1 MKQEL
6 AENNLLD
13 LMSFIH
19 IAIHYDDL
27 VNRNIDDAKKEE
39 LKKIAHAK
47 ITHQLK
53 PHHHN
58 PLLIS
63 RERVEEIKVATGK
76 VLDKAL
82 EKVLTTNDYS
92 EVHVLG
98 GIYNVLEMLQ
108 YEKPKLTD
116 EGRKALEDV
125 HKRQM
130 RIFLKK
136 KTGGKYGPIID
147 IDQYIGRFGLKKI
160 SVKTKKHGNDQ
171 IKLPKSRGS
180 TQNYSNNR
188 GSTRRKKTNGV
199 APTTS
204 FNPQRMG
211 RKGRRIQV
219 DARKSGRSLQKNA
232 R

>member
-1 MKQEL
+1 MT
-6 AENNLLD
+6 
-13 LMSFIH
+13 FIH
-19 IAIHYDDL
+19 IVIHYDDL
-27 VNRNIDDAKKEE
+27 VNYHINDAKKEE

-47 ITHQLK
+47 ITAQLE

-63 RERVEEIKVATGK
+63 RERIQEIKVATNK
-76 VLDKAL
+76 VLDEAL
-82 EKVLTTNDYS
+82 NKMLETKSNDYS
-92 EVHVLG
+92 EVNVLS
-98 GIYNVLEMLQ
+98 GIYNGLERLQ
-108 YEKPKLTD
+108 SELPKLTD

-130 RIFLKK
+130 RIFLASKV
-136 KTGGKYGPIID
+136 GKYRPTRTVGSF
-147 IDQYIGRFGLKKI
+147 IGRFGLKKI
-160 SVKTKKHGNDQ
+160 SVKTKKHGNTQ

-180 TQNYSNNR
+180 TQNCSNNR
-188 GSTRRKKTNGV
+188 GSTRRKKTNSL

-204 FNPQRMG
+204 CNPQRMG

>member
-1 MKQEL
+1 MT
-6 AENNLLD
+6 
-13 LMSFIH
+13 FIH
-19 IAIHYDDL
+19 IVIHYDDL
-27 VNRNIDDAKKEE
+27 VNYHIDDAKKEE

-47 ITHQLK
+47 ITAQLE

-63 RERVEEIKVATGK
+63 RERIQEIKVATNK
-76 VLDKAL
+76 VLDEAL
-82 EKVLTTNDYS
+82 NKMLETKSNDYS
-92 EVHVLG
+92 EVNVLS
-98 GIYNVLEMLQ
+98 GIYNGLERLQ
-108 YEKPKLTD
+108 SELPKLTD

-160 SVKTKKHGNDQ
+160 SVKTKKHGNTQ

-180 TQNYSNNR
+180 TQNCSNNH